1 MLGWDNLNNNFLKMS
16 KQELLSEHKRLTK
29 EYESFLEK
37 ELNLNMARGKPGS
50 EQLDLSMKMLD
61 VLNSDSDLKSENGID
76 CRNYGVNDGLPEM
89 KKFISE
95 ATGISPENFIVGGN
109 SSLSMMY
116 DAISH
121 FFTHGSDGE
130 LPWGRQEKIKFL
142 CPSPGYDRHFAICEY
157 FGIEMITIPMTKTGP
172 DMDIVERYVSS
183 DKSVKGIWCV
193 PKYSNPQGI
202 TYSDETVKRFANLK
216 PAAKDFK
223 IFWDNAYFVH
233 DLSDET
239 VHLLNIINECKKN
252 GNEKLPLVFFSTSKI
267 TFPGAGIAFMA
278 CLGENLS
285 AFKKMYSIK
294 TVGFDKLNQ
303 LRHLRF
309 LKDKKSLLNHM
320 KNHRNILNQKFELVI
335 KFLDKEFSDNPILS
349 WEKPQG
355 GYFVSVDTYPGCA
368 KKVVELCKKCGV
380 ILTNAGATFPYG
392 KDPKDSNIRLAP
404 TFPSIK
410 ELKTA
415 MEVFCLCTKIVFIE
429 GCLK

>member
-1 MLGWDNLNNNFLKMS
+1 MSNNFFEMT
-16 KQELLSEHKRLTK
+16 KQELDDIYKKLNE
-29 EYESFLEK
+29 EYELFLHK
-37 ELNLNMARGKPGS
+37 NLNLNMARGKPGS
-50 EQLDLSMKMLD
+50 EQLDLSVKMLD
-61 VLNSDSDLKSENGID
+61 ALNSSSNFNSADGVD
-76 CRNYGVNDGLPEM
+76 CRNYGINDGLPEM
-89 KKFISE
+89 KTFISE
-95 ATGISPENFIVGGN
+95 VTGISPENFIVGGN

-130 LPWGRQEKIKFL
+130 LPWGKQKKIKFL

-157 FGIEMITIPMTKTGP
+157 FGIEMIIVPMTDSGP
-172 DMDIVERYVSS
+172 DMDVVEKYVSS
-183 DKSVKGIWCV
+183 DDSIKGIWCV

-202 TYSDETVKRFANLK
+202 TYSDETVKRFAKLK

-233 DLSDET
+233 DLSENPT
-239 VHLLNIINECKKN
+239 PLLNIMDECIKN
-252 GNEKLPLVFFSTSKI
+252 GTEKLLLVFFSTSKI

-278 CLGENLS
+278 CMGENLV

-309 LKDKKSLLNHM
+309 LKNKESLLIHM
-320 KNHRNILNQKFELVI
+320 KNHRNILAPKFNLVI
-335 KFLDKEFSDNPILS
+335 EFLNKEFLNNPIIS
-349 WEKPQG
+349 WKRPNG

-368 KKVVELCKKCGV
+368 DRVVELCKNCGV
-380 ILTNAGATFPYG
+380 ILTSAGATFPYR

-404 TFPSIK
+404 TFPGIN
-410 ELKTA
+410 ELKIA
-415 MEVFCLCTKIVFIE
+415 MEVFCLSVKIAFIE
-429 GCLK
+429 SYSK

>member
-1 MLGWDNLNNNFLKMS
+1 MT
-16 KQELLSEHKRLTK
+16 KQELDDIYKKLNE
-29 EYESFLEK
+29 EYELFLHK
-37 ELNLNMARGKPGS
+37 NLNLNMARGKPGS
-50 EQLDLSMKMLD
+50 EQLDLSVKMLD
-61 VLNSDSDLKSENGID
+61 ALNSSSNFNSADGVD
-76 CRNYGVNDGLPEM
+76 CRNYGINDGLPEM
-89 KKFISE
+89 KTFISE
-95 ATGISPENFIVGGN
+95 VTGISPENFIVGGN

-130 LPWGRQEKIKFL
+130 LPWGKQKKIKFL

-157 FGIEMITIPMTKTGP
+157 FGIEMIIVPMTDSGP
-172 DMDIVERYVSS
+172 DMDVVEKYVSS
-183 DKSVKGIWCV
+183 DDSIKGIWCV

-202 TYSDETVKRFANLK
+202 TYSDETVKRFAKLK

-233 DLSDET
+233 DLSENPT
-239 VHLLNIINECKKN
+239 PLLNIMDECIKN
-252 GNEKLPLVFFSTSKI
+252 GTEKLPLIFFSTSKI

-278 CLGENLS
+278 CMGENLA

-309 LKDKKSLLNHM
+309 LKNKESLLIHM
-320 KNHRNILNQKFELVI
+320 KNHRNILAPKFNLVI
-335 KFLDKEFSDNPILS
+335 EFLNKEFLNNPIIS
-349 WEKPQG
+349 WKRPNG

-368 KKVVELCKKCGV
+368 DRVVELCKNCGV
-380 ILTNAGATFPYG
+380 ILTSAGATFPYR

-404 TFPSIK
+404 TFPGIN
-410 ELKTA
+410 ELKIA
-415 MEVFCLCTKIVFIE
+415 MEVFCLSVKIAFIE
-429 GCLK
+429 SYSK

>member
-1 MLGWDNLNNNFLKMS
+1 MT
-16 KQELLSEHKRLTK
+16 KQELDDIYKKLNE
-29 EYESFLEK
+29 EYELFLHK
-37 ELNLNMARGKPGS
+37 NLNLNMARGKPGS

-61 VLNSDSDLKSENGID
+61 ALNSSSNFNSAGGAD
-76 CRNYGVNDGLPEM
+76 CRNYGINDGLPEM
-89 KKFISE
+89 KAFISE
-95 ATGISPENFIVGGN
+95 VTGISPKNFIVGGN

-130 LPWGRQEKIKFL
+130 LPWGKQKKTKFL

-157 FGIEMITIPMTKTGP
+157 FGIEMIIVPMTDSGP
-172 DMDIVERYVSS
+172 DMDVVEKYVSS
-183 DKSVKGIWCV
+183 DDSIKGIWCV

-202 TYSDETVKRFANLK
+202 TYSDETVKRFAKLK

-233 DLSDET
+233 DLSENPT
-239 VHLLNIINECKKN
+239 PLLNIMDECIKN
-252 GNEKLPLVFFSTSKI
+252 GTEKLPLIFFSTSKI

-278 CLGENLS
+278 CMGENLV

-309 LKDKKSLLNHM
+309 LKNKESLLIHM
-320 KNHRNILNQKFELVI
+320 KNHRNILAPKFDLVI
-335 KFLDKEFSDNPILS
+335 EFLNKEFLNNPIIS
-349 WEKPQG
+349 WKRPNG

-368 KKVVELCKKCGV
+368 DRVVELCKNCGV
-380 ILTNAGATFPYG
+380 ILTSAGATFPYG
-392 KDPKDSNIRLAP
+392 KDPRNSNIRLAP
-404 TFPSIK
+404 TFPGLN
-410 ELKTA
+410 ELKIA
-415 MEVFCLCTKIVFIE
+415 MEVFCLSVKIAFIE
-429 GCLK
+429 SCLK